1 MVRTIHQNSKD
12 CLGSFGLIGNYTD
25 VCVQVT
31 GDDARRAGRQRCSGR
46 PARKALGALRF
57 VCGVDLNGF
66 LKLDHCQRIHSS
78 GTCSGFAHVR
88 PLLL

>member
-25 VCVQVT
+25 VCVQFT

-57 VCGVDLNGF
+57 VCRGGF
-66 LKLDHCQRIHSS
+66 EWIFKAGPLPKDSFERNVFGIRPR
-78 GTCSGFAHVR
+78 R

>member
-31 GDDARRAGRQRCSGR
+31 GDDARPAGRERCSDAVAAGLLAKR
-46 PARKALGALRF
+46 PA
-57 VCGVDLNGF
+57 
-66 LKLDHCQRIHSS
+66 H
-78 GTCSGFAHVR
+78 
-88 PLLL
+88 

>member
-46 PARKALGALRF
+46 PARKALGAL
-57 VCGVDLNGF
+57 
-66 LKLDHCQRIHSS
+66 
-78 GTCSGFAHVR
+78 
-88 PLLL
+88 

>member
-31 GDDARRAGRQRCSGR
+31 GDDRVAQADSDAAAGLLAKRS
-46 PARKALGALRF
+46 
-57 VCGVDLNGF
+57 
-66 LKLDHCQRIHSS
+66 
-78 GTCSGFAHVR
+78 AH
-88 PLLL
+88 